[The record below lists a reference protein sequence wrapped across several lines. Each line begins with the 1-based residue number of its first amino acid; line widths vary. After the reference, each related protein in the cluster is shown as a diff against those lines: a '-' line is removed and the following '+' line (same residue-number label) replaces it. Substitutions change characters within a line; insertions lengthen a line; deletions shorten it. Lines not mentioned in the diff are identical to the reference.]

1 MKAFKPWAYQEKAMQ
16 WIANV
21 KRCGL
26 FLDMGLGKT
35 VSTLT
40 AVDKL
45 MFEDYTV
52 RTVLVIAPKRVAE
65 DTWPDE
71 VKKWT
76 HLAHLKLSVVAGDV
90 RKRKAALEKRADIYV
105 IGRDNIHWLVDTLGK
120 KWFFDVVVID
130 ELSSFKSPD
139 SRRFKYLKKV
149 IGYPSRVI
157 GLTGTPTPNGL
168 LDLWG
173 QIYLLDQGQRLG
185 RTFSQ
190 YRTRFF
196 TPSGYIT
203 TSSGQMKPSEYVPI
217 SGAEA
222 KIWELISDICIS
234 MKSEDYLELPDF
246 IPVIRKVRL
255 SSLAMN
261 KYKQLERD
269 LLLPMETSDIVA
281 GSAAVLANKLLQ
293 AASGAIY
300 DEFNVA
306 QTLHTDMVE
315 ALKEVVEEAD
325 SNILLFYGFRHDVEL
340 IQKAIPSAR
349 LLKTKEDFK
358 DWNEKRVGL
367 GLVHPASA
375 GHGLNLQ
382 SGGHICVWY
391 NVTWNLELYQQANKR
406 LHRQGQERP
415 VTAIHL
421 IPENTI
427 AEAVMQRLDKKTMT
441 QDGLLEALSERKN
454 KYYESVGV

>member
-1 MKAFKPWAYQEKAMQ
+1 MRSFKPWDYQRKAMD
-16 WIANV
+16 WVYAV

-35 VSTLT
+35 ISTLT
-40 AVDKL
+40 AVDRL

-76 HLAHLKLSVVAGDV
+76 HLQHLKVSVIAGDPK
-90 RKRKAALEKRADIYV
+90 KRKKALEQQADIYV
-105 IGRDNIHWLVDTLGK
+105 IGRDNIHWLVDLLGK
-120 KWFFDVVVID
+120 KWMFDMVVVD
-130 ELSSFKSPD
+130 EFSGFKSPD
-139 SRRFKYLKKV
+139 SRRFKSLKKV
-149 IGYPSRVI
+149 IGFPSRVV

-168 LDLWG
+168 LDLWS

-185 RTFSQ
+185 RTFSE

-196 TPSGYIT
+196 TPAGYIT
-203 TSSGQMKPSEYVPI
+203 TPNGQMRASDYVPN
-217 SGAEA
+217 SGAED

-246 IPVIRKVRL
+246 FPVTRKVRL
-255 SSLAMN
+255 SAAAMRQ
-261 KYKQLERD
+261 YKTLERD
-269 LLLPMETSDIVA
+269 LLLSLDDADVVA

-293 AASGAIY
+293 ASSGAVY
-300 DEFNVA
+300 DEFEKA
-306 QTLHTDMVE
+306 QFIHTDMVE

-325 SNILLFYGFRHDVEL
+325 GNILLFYNFKHDVTQIL
-340 IQKAIPSAR
+340 NHIPEAEV
-349 LLKTKEDFK
+349 LKTKEDFIR
-358 DWNEKRVGL
+358 WNEKGVKL

-391 NVTWNLELYQQANKR
+391 GVTWNLEYYQQANKR

-421 IPENTI
+421 IPEGTI
-427 AEAVMQRLDKKTMT
+427 AEDVMIRLDKKTMT
-441 QDGLLEALSERKN
+441 QDSLLEALSERKN
-454 KYYESVGV
+454 KYYEMAGV